1 MPLPRVT
8 TAMVLAAGMGK
19 RMQPLTDV
27 VPKPLVRLA
36 GKPLLDHVLDRLAA
50 AGVARAIV
58 NVHYK
63 ADLIEAHL
71 RARSTPNIT
80 VSDER
85 DALLETGG
93 GVVRALP
100 LLGTDPF
107 LIHNSD
113 SVWLETRVSNLD
125 HLINGWEAAAMDC
138 LMLLARKETSLG
150 YDGAGDFDRHD
161 DGRVARRQKGEAAP
175 FVFTGVSIASPQL
188 FDGAPTG
195 AFSLNVVWD
204 RAIARG
210 RVYGVLLDGRWM
222 HVGTPQALSDAEQL
236 LVAGHG

>member
-1 MPLPRVT
+1 MPPPRVT

-80 VSDER
+80 ISDER

-100 LLGTDPF
+100 LLGTEPF

-113 SVWLETRVSNLD
+113 SVWLETHDSNLD
-125 HLINGWEAAAMDC
+125 HLINGWDSASMDC

-150 YDGAGDFDRHD
+150 YDGAGDFDLRF
-161 DGRVARRQKGEAAP
+161 DGRVVRRQQGHTAP
-175 FVFTGVSIASPQL
+175 FVFTGVSIATPHL

-210 RVYGVLLDGRWM
+210 RVYGILLDGRWM

-236 LVAGHG
+236 LVARHG